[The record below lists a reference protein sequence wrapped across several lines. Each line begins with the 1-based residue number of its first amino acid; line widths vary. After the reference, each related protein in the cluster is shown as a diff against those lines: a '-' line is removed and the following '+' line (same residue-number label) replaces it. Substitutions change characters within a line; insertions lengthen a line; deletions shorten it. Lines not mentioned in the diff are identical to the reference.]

1 MHTHRHEKIAGELHI
16 TARQVADTAALLD
29 EGATVPF
36 IARYRKEKTGL
47 LDEVAVTA
55 IRDRLA
61 ELAELENRRAAVVK
75 SLAERNLLTPE
86 LAFAVEGA
94 ETLAVLEDIYL
105 PFRPKRRTRATIARE
120 KGLEPLAA
128 RLFAQEDFDPVFEA
142 AGFVG
147 DDKGVASV
155 DDALAGARD
164 IIAEWVNEDAGAR
177 AKMRELFWSKG
188 TIRSRV
194 LPDKSEAGVK
204 YRDYYDWEEP
214 VATAPSHRVLA
225 MRRGEREEFL
235 SLAILPPEEEAL
247 RILEDL
253 FVRAGNDAA
262 CQVRLAVRDSYKRLL
277 SLSLETETRMEARK
291 RADETAIRVFAE
303 NLRQLLLAPPAGEKA
318 VLAIDPGFR
327 TGCKT
332 VCLDRQGKLLHHET
346 IFPLCRIR
354 RAEKPGKA

>member
-1 MHTHRHEKIAGELHI
+1 MDTTRHEKIAGELQI
-16 TARQVADTAALLD
+16 TARQVAETAALLA

-61 ELAELENRRAAVVK
+61 ELEELENRRAAVVN
-75 SLAERNLLTPE
+75 SLTLRNLLTPE
-86 LAFAVEGA
+86 LASAIEGA
-94 ETLAVLEDIYL
+94 KTLSALEDIYL
-105 PFRPKRRTRATIARE
+105 PFRSKRRTRATVARE

-128 RLFAQEDFDPVFEA
+128 KLFAQEDFDPSSEA

-147 DDKGVASV
+147 EDKGVASV

-164 IIAEWVNEDAGAR
+164 IIAEWVNEHADAR
-177 AKMRELFWSKG
+177 AKMRDLFWNKG

-235 SLAILPPEEEAL
+235 SLAIQ
-247 RILEDL
+247 IG
-253 FVRAGNDAA
+253 RAH
-262 CQVRLAVRDSYKRLL
+262 V
-277 SLSLETETRMEARK
+277 
-291 RADETAIRVFAE
+291 
-303 NLRQLLLAPPAGEKA
+303 
-318 VLAIDPGFR
+318 
-327 TGCKT
+327 
-332 VCLDRQGKLLHHET
+332 
-346 IFPLCRIR
+346 
-354 RAEKPGKA
+354 